1 MRRRSRW
8 MLQTKQTRDLHP
20 ADCCSFPVWNNKS
33 TVSYFGSEKKLS
45 YITFITLYATF
56 QLLSYSNPNNDLFL
70 HLTERFSRE
79 MSATDICQS
88 TDSVVAV
95 WRCAHAAD
103 ISVLFFCV
111 HRWWAH
117 CVSSTAGQD
126 GVINKK
132 SYERLKKKQCD
143 LDLEDNRQQ
152 RARNRKA
159 TECTTAAVFS
169 HRRQQDDSKRE
180 LEDQI
185 WEQR

>member
-1 MRRRSRW
+1 
-8 MLQTKQTRDLHP
+8 
-20 ADCCSFPVWNNKS
+20 
-33 TVSYFGSEKKLS
+33 
-45 YITFITLYATF
+45 
-56 QLLSYSNPNNDLFL
+56 
-70 HLTERFSRE
+70 

-143 LDLEDNRQQ
+143 LDLKDNRQQ

-180 LEDQI
+180 LEDQNLRAEI
-185 WEQR
+185 KNKKPNKEIKLICWSEAWESSFDHVTNKRWRNLNVSEDSQRRGLPNLGSRWAEHHELWAKLK